1 MHTLLSR
8 RKFLTIS
15 TAGAACLGMG
25 TPLCFSQ
32 SGFAQDQQTG
42 KGLDQLQFREP
53 AAEPVL
59 QEARFYEALAEKR
72 IQCKLCPWE
81 CAVADQER
89 GTCGVRE
96 NRDGKYYTLVHS
108 HVCAAHVDPIE
119 KKPFFHYL
127 PGSQAFSI
135 ATAGCNLEC
144 KFCQN
149 WDIAQVRPEQVKTY
163 YLPPAGVTQIAQEYE
178 CKTIAYTYSEPVIF
192 YEYLYDTAVAARNAN
207 IGNVIVSNGFI
218 QKEPLIRLCQQ
229 LTAVKI
235 DLKGFTEKF
244 YQEICRGRLKP
255 VLDTLATLCDLGIWY
270 EIVVLLVPTLN
281 DSQQEIQAMT
291 RWIAKELGADVPVHF
306 SRFQPM
312 YKLTN
317 LPPTPVKTLEM
328 ARNTALDAGLRFVY
342 IGNVPGHAGENT
354 YCPNCHQIAVQRAGY
369 RILNVAIDET
379 GHCQNCQTRIA
390 GIWSAKLLPS

>member
-1 MHTLLSR
+1 LPENSSNYKAR
-8 RKFLTIS
+8 YW
-15 TAGAACLGMG
+15 
-25 TPLCFSQ
+25 
-32 SGFAQDQQTG
+32 
-42 KGLDQLQFREP
+42 EP
-53 AAEPVL
+53 FEGD
-59 QEARFYEALAEKR
+59 K
-72 IQCKLCPWE
+72 IKCKLCPRE
-81 CAVADQER
+81 CIIPKGNR
-89 GTCGVRE
+89 GFCFVRE
-96 NRDGKYYTLVHS
+96 NIDGELILTTYGRS
-108 HVCAAHVDPIE
+108 SGFCIDPIE
-119 KKPFFHYL
+119 KKPLYHFL
-127 PGSQAFSI
+127 PGSEVFSVGFV
-135 ATAGCNLEC
+135 GCNLRC
-144 KFCQN
+144 PFCQN
-149 WDIAQVRPEQVKTY
+149 YHISQDTKASVRRYTPEDLIQQAQDSDCPS
-163 YLPPAGVTQIAQEYE
+163 
-178 CKTIAYTYSEPVIF
+178 IAYTYSEPVIF

-255 VLDTLATLCDLGIWY
+255 VLDTLATLRDLGIWY

-312 YKLTN
+312 YKLVN

-328 ARNTALDAGLRFVY
+328 ARNTALDAGLCFVY

-390 GIWSAKLLPS
+390 GLWSAKLLES